1 MANIN
6 YLLYESAAGYAVFKV
21 TNQADSVGLQL
32 KEVQNSLNDLS
43 LFSKYV
49 KLESFKPYEYVLTL
63 TRFQGVLLEGIKK
76 EKKRQTKKDPIS

>member
-21 TNQADSVGLQL
+21 VNQADSVGLQL

-63 TRFQGVLLEGIKK
+63 KRLQGV
-76 EKKRQTKKDPIS
+76 